1 MKTIKR
7 IFSLLLAFVFA
18 IVQVNPVNADDNTG
32 SITINKAV
40 VNETYKIY
48 KILDLETYDA
58 VNNHYIY
65 RANSNFK
72 AFLDDA
78 NLGLKYLD
86 KKNENGDAY
95 YVWKENADEKE
106 FAKEALA
113 YAEENNIAS
122 TYKKATSTTVK
133 FEGLSLGYYLVNSS
147 VGTLLHLTTT
157 NPDGVVNEKNTV
169 VPDVDKDVKENSTG
183 EYGKEND
190 AKIGDTVE
198 FKSTII
204 IGAGYSDY
212 VLYDNMSV
220 GLTLNIASIKLY
232 VNDTLVDSN
241 NYTVDTS
248 VTGYTFVVTFD
259 NDYIASLPRNTKIE
273 VKYTAIL
280 NKDAVIEGDGNTNET
295 YLKYGNKETDT
306 KKTTT
311 YTYSFNLKKIDKDG
325 NELTGAEFKLY
336 DKNNNEIAVVYD
348 KETNTYRVA
357 EAGETGETIKV
368 GHAVIEGLD
377 NDTYYLEEVVSP
389 VGYNKLTS
397 RVEFTVNKKE
407 SNKTYVRSELTEPL
421 LSYEN
426 IQNYNELL
434 NINNDGM
441 IGYLTIDKI
450 KVELPIYHGISNE
463 VLNSSV
469 GHLEGSSLPIGGN
482 STHSVLSA
490 HRGLP
495 SAKLFTDLDKLEVGD
510 IFKITVLD
518 EVLTYEVDKI
528 VIVSPSDR
536 EYLKIE
542 EDKDYV
548 TLLTCTP
555 YGINTHRL
563 LVRGVRVT
571 GNIKKNYITTEGF
584 RINRMIVIPIVALPI
599 IVLLLLIILIKP
611 VKRVGINKYE
621 EFLYPN
627 GKR

>member
-1 MKTIKR
+1 MKKHKVTI
-7 IFSLLLAFVFA
+7 IMITLFFIGLLTLFY
-18 IVQVNPVNADDNTG
+18 PT
-32 SITINKAV
+32 
-40 VNETYKIY
+40 
-48 KILDLETYDA
+48 L
-58 VNNHYIY
+58 
-65 RANSNFK
+65 SN
-72 AFLDDA
+72 
-78 NLGLKYLD
+78 
-86 KKNENGDAY
+86 Y
-95 YVWKENADEKE
+95 Y
-106 FAKEALA
+106 
-113 YAEENNIAS
+113 
-122 TYKKATSTTVK
+122 
-133 FEGLSLGYYLVNSS
+133 
-147 VGTLLHLTTT
+147 
-157 NPDGVVNEKNTV
+157 NEKNQSKTIYNY
-169 VPDVDKDVKENSTG
+169 EN
-183 EYGKEND
+183 
-190 AKIGDTVE
+190 
-198 FKSTII
+198 
-204 IGAGYSDY
+204 
-212 VLYDNMSV
+212 
-220 GLTLNIASIKLY
+220 
-232 VNDTLVDSN
+232 
-241 NYTVDTS
+241 
-248 VTGYTFVVTFD
+248 
-259 NDYIASLPRNTKIE
+259 
-273 VKYTAIL
+273 IL
-280 NKDAVIEGDGNTNET
+280 NEKNKIDFDKLKEDAIN
-295 YLKYGNKETDT
+295 YNKE
-306 KKTTT
+306 
-311 YTYSFNLKKIDKDG
+311 L
-325 NELTGAEFKLY
+325 
-336 DKNNNEIAVVYD
+336 
-348 KETNTYRVA
+348 
-357 EAGETGETIKV
+357 
-368 GHAVIEGLD
+368 
-377 NDTYYLEEVVSP
+377 
-389 VGYNKLTS
+389 
-397 RVEFTVNKKE
+397 
-407 SNKTYVRSELTEPL
+407 SELTEPL

-426 IQNYNELL
+426 IQNYNDLL

-571 GNIKKNYITTEGF
+571 GNTKKNYITTEGF

>member
-1 MKTIKR
+1 MKKHKVTI
-7 IFSLLLAFVFA
+7 IMITLFFIGLLTLFY
-18 IVQVNPVNADDNTG
+18 PT
-32 SITINKAV
+32 
-40 VNETYKIY
+40 
-48 KILDLETYDA
+48 L
-58 VNNHYIY
+58 
-65 RANSNFK
+65 SN
-72 AFLDDA
+72 
-78 NLGLKYLD
+78 
-86 KKNENGDAY
+86 Y
-95 YVWKENADEKE
+95 Y
-106 FAKEALA
+106 
-113 YAEENNIAS
+113 
-122 TYKKATSTTVK
+122 
-133 FEGLSLGYYLVNSS
+133 
-147 VGTLLHLTTT
+147 
-157 NPDGVVNEKNTV
+157 NEKNQSKTIYNY
-169 VPDVDKDVKENSTG
+169 EN
-183 EYGKEND
+183 
-190 AKIGDTVE
+190 
-198 FKSTII
+198 
-204 IGAGYSDY
+204 
-212 VLYDNMSV
+212 
-220 GLTLNIASIKLY
+220 
-232 VNDTLVDSN
+232 
-241 NYTVDTS
+241 
-248 VTGYTFVVTFD
+248 
-259 NDYIASLPRNTKIE
+259 
-273 VKYTAIL
+273 IL
-280 NKDAVIEGDGNTNET
+280 NEKNKIDFDKLKEDAIN
-295 YLKYGNKETDT
+295 YNKE
-306 KKTTT
+306 
-311 YTYSFNLKKIDKDG
+311 L
-325 NELTGAEFKLY
+325 
-336 DKNNNEIAVVYD
+336 
-348 KETNTYRVA
+348 
-357 EAGETGETIKV
+357 
-368 GHAVIEGLD
+368 
-377 NDTYYLEEVVSP
+377 
-389 VGYNKLTS
+389 
-397 RVEFTVNKKE
+397 
-407 SNKTYVRSELTEPL
+407 SELTEPL

-571 GNIKKNYITTEGF
+571 GNTKKNYITTEGF

>member
-1 MKTIKR
+1 MKKHKVTI
-7 IFSLLLAFVFA
+7 IMITLFFIGLLTLFY
-18 IVQVNPVNADDNTG
+18 PT
-32 SITINKAV
+32 
-40 VNETYKIY
+40 
-48 KILDLETYDA
+48 L
-58 VNNHYIY
+58 
-65 RANSNFK
+65 SN
-72 AFLDDA
+72 
-78 NLGLKYLD
+78 
-86 KKNENGDAY
+86 Y
-95 YVWKENADEKE
+95 Y
-106 FAKEALA
+106 
-113 YAEENNIAS
+113 
-122 TYKKATSTTVK
+122 
-133 FEGLSLGYYLVNSS
+133 
-147 VGTLLHLTTT
+147 
-157 NPDGVVNEKNTV
+157 NEKNQSKTIYNY
-169 VPDVDKDVKENSTG
+169 EN
-183 EYGKEND
+183 
-190 AKIGDTVE
+190 
-198 FKSTII
+198 
-204 IGAGYSDY
+204 
-212 VLYDNMSV
+212 
-220 GLTLNIASIKLY
+220 
-232 VNDTLVDSN
+232 
-241 NYTVDTS
+241 
-248 VTGYTFVVTFD
+248 
-259 NDYIASLPRNTKIE
+259 
-273 VKYTAIL
+273 IL
-280 NKDAVIEGDGNTNET
+280 NEKNKIDFNKLKEDAIN
-295 YLKYGNKETDT
+295 YNKE
-306 KKTTT
+306 
-311 YTYSFNLKKIDKDG
+311 L
-325 NELTGAEFKLY
+325 
-336 DKNNNEIAVVYD
+336 
-348 KETNTYRVA
+348 
-357 EAGETGETIKV
+357 
-368 GHAVIEGLD
+368 
-377 NDTYYLEEVVSP
+377 
-389 VGYNKLTS
+389 
-397 RVEFTVNKKE
+397 
-407 SNKTYVRSELTEPL
+407 SELTEPL

-518 EVLTYEVDKI
+518 EVLIYEVDKI

-571 GNIKKNYITTEGF
+571 GNTKKNYITTEGF